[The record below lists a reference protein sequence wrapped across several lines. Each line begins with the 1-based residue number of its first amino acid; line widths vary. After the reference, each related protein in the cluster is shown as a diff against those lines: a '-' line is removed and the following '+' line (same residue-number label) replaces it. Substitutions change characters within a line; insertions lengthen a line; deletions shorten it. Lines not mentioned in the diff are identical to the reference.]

1 MRHKRTQITRYTWT
15 DKAFFWKWSTTNIKL
30 MQEQHIAERKH
41 CSHKCRL
48 MHLPSVQNS
57 SASRN
62 TNSEVQNRHI
72 DNNLLLVLYQKYM
85 HPQFTAG
92 KAVWPWEK

>member
-1 MRHKRTQITRYTWT
+1 
-15 DKAFFWKWSTTNIKL
+15 
-30 MQEQHIAERKH
+30 
-41 CSHKCRL
+41 